1 MKTLGLVGGTGYL
14 STVEYY
20 RLINEGVNKKLGGL
34 EFARC
39 ILYSLNYGDIDALN
53 KQNDIQKI
61 YELVLD
67 AVNKL
72 ILAGAQ
78 GLILCANTLHRF
90 ADDIE
95 TQINVPLI
103 HIATA
108 TAAHIRQQQLT
119 KIGLLGTRQTMELDF
134 YTSRLQEHGIY
145 TVIPDRDDRDFI
157 QDAIENELLKGIF
170 LDKTKARFIRIMNIL
185 KDQGAQGIILGCTEI
200 PLIVSQKDTDLPVF
214 DTLKIHARAAVDF
227 ATENKQ

>member
-1 MKTLGLVGGTGYL
+1 MKTLGLIGGTGYI

-39 ILYSLNYGDIDALN
+39 VLYSLNYGDISALN
-53 KQNDIQKI
+53 RQNDIPKI

-134 YTSRLQEHGIY
+134 YTSRLKEHGIN
-145 TVIPDRDDRDFI
+145 TIIPERDDRDFI

-200 PLIVSQKDTDLPVF
+200 PLIISQKDTDLPVF
-214 DTLKIHARAAVDF
+214 DTLKIHAQAAVDF
-227 ATENKQ
+227 AIENKQ